1 MRSTSLLS
9 LLLDA
14 KVQCRIHVHF
24 GKARLEVKLAEARFL
39 MIWRFRRTHA
49 MPTIVAI
56 CCQEMP
62 ARSGLDAHS
71 ETRASQL
78 S

>member
-24 GKARLEVKLAEARFL
+24 GKARLEVKLKKLGF
-39 MIWRFRRTHA
+39 
-49 MPTIVAI
+49 
-56 CCQEMP
+56 
-62 ARSGLDAHS
+62 
-71 ETRASQL
+71 
-78 S
+78 